1 MVRTAGRPYAVRRA
15 LAPRGTLVIAGG
27 KDAGDWVGLGRQ
39 FRAVVLSPFVRQ
51 RLTMFVAKTGR
62 ADLEALNEL
71 VGAGRLTPVVAATH
85 PLADVP
91 EAVRRLAAGQA
102 RGKTAITVR
111 PAEPQR
117 R

>member
-1 MVRTAGRPYAVRRA
+1 MTC
-15 LAPRGTLVIAGG
+15 
-27 KDAGDWVGLGRQ
+27 
-39 FRAVVLSPFVRQ
+39 VLSPFVRQ
-51 RLTMFVAKTGR
+51 RLTMFVVKTRR

-71 VGAGRLTPVVAATH
+71 VGAGRLTPVVGATH

-102 RGKTAITVR
+102 GGKTATTVR